1 MPICPRNN
9 NGECAVQTPPPP
21 AALRDCLFLEVEQIE
36 GAHSGRGRVL
46 GVGGKNSREA
56 NLGYTCK
63 QHKHAHLLRL
73 RGQFVS
79 KSRAIPTKISSSPSQ
94 INDLYVHTHANAY
107 RHPDI
112 PPMPSARQVYMPG
125 CPTKPETLGIT

>member
-1 MPICPRNN
+1 M
-9 NGECAVQTPPPP
+9 QTRPPP
-21 AALRDCLFLEVEQIE
+21 AALRACLFLEVEQIE

-46 GVGGKNSREA
+46 GVGGKTRREA

-79 KSRAIPTKISSSPSQ
+79 KSRAIPTEISSSPSQ

-107 RHPDI
+107 
-112 PPMPSARQVYMPG
+112 PPPRYSADAV
-125 CPTKPETLGIT
+125 CETSLHAGLSYKARNKC